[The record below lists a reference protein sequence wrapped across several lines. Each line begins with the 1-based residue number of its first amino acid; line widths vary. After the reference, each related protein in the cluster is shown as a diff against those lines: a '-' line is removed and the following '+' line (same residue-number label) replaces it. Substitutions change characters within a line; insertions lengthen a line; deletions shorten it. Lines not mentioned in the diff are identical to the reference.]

1 VILLDIAPPIS
12 GTTGAV
18 AGAAFFLIAAAVAFI
33 AFKMLK
39 RTVKMAVRV
48 VVVVLILGIAAAGS
62 IALWALSSGGGAK
75 PGPRPTRT
83 R

>member
-1 VILLDIAPPIS
+1 MITNLALQTGGEIGLIA
-12 GTTGAV
+12 A
-18 AGAAFFLIAAAVAFI
+18 AAFFLIAAAVAFI

-39 RTVKMAVRV
+39 RTVKMAFRI

-62 IALWALSSGGGAK
+62 IALWALSSGSTSTPAS
-75 PGPRPTRT
+75 RPARN